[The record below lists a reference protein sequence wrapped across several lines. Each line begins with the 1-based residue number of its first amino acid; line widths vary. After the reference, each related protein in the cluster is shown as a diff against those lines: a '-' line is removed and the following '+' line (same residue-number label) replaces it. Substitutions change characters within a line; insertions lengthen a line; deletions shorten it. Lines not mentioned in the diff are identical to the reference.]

1 MKRVLFNGLLLNGKH
16 SGVRSSI
23 ELLVR
28 AISTVNNNDISVE
41 VIVGKD
47 YNGPLTARNGL
58 SLRPVEVS
66 QGNRLKRIFFENL
79 LLGKYYRRNNF
90 DVFHSPGYILPF
102 GNFSPAVV
110 TIHDIIALQFPGLCQ
125 AENSAYFN
133 AMLPRTIKCA
143 QRLIAISH
151 KVKEDILG
159 RFPEVDPGKIA
170 VVYQGI
176 NESFKPIRDPATLR
190 TVRARYRLPAQFILF
205 VGNVEPKKNLLR
217 MVRVLSELKKHCNIP
232 HKLVIVGRKSWG
244 YEALV
249 AHIQSLGLTEEVFLL
264 GFVEEPDLPAI
275 YSLADVF
282 FFPSLYEGFGIPPL
296 EAMACGTP
304 VITSAAGALPE
315 TTGGHCFF
323 VDAENTAGM
332 AKTLHDVVSD
342 PALKTRYRERAT
354 EWSKKFSWRA
364 TAEQTLQAYLN
375 LENKEMG
382 RPAKQQGPP
391 GTPTRGAGNMAAYA
405 AHSSPAE

>member
-1 MKRVLFNGLLLNGKH
+1 MKRVLFNGLLLNGKY

-23 ELLVR
+23 EMLVR
-28 AISTVNNNDISVE
+28 AISNISNHGISIE

-47 YNGPLTARNGL
+47 YKGPLTARNGL
-58 SLRPVEVS
+58 SLRPVGVS

-79 LLGKYYRRNNF
+79 VLGNYYRRNHF
-90 DVFHSPGYILPF
+90 DVFHSPGYILPL

-133 AMLPRTIKCA
+133 AMLPRTIKGA

-151 KVKEDILG
+151 QVKADILT
-159 RFPEVDPGKIA
+159 RFPEVNPDKIS

-176 NESFKPIRDPATLR
+176 NEHFKPVREPAALQAVR
-190 TVRARYRLPAQFILF
+190 TRYRLPEKFILF
-205 VGNVEPKKNLLR
+205 VGNIEPKKNLLR
-217 MVRVLSELKKHCNIP
+217 MVSVLSELKKHCNVP
-232 HKLVIVGRKSWG
+232 HKLVLVGRKSWG
-244 YEALV
+244 YDALA
-249 AHIQSLGLTEEVFLL
+249 AHVQFLGLTEEVYTP
-264 GFVEEPDLPAI
+264 GFVEEQDLPAL

-282 FFPSLYEGFGIPPL
+282 FFPSLYEGFGMPPL

-323 VDAENTAGM
+323 VDPENTAGM
-332 AKTLHDVVSD
+332 AKTVCDVIAD
-342 PALKTRYRERAT
+342 PALKTTYRDRAT

-364 TAEQTLQAYLN
+364 TAEQTLNEYLN
-375 LENKEMG
+375 LENKEISNKKIKNCYHHFHEDA
-382 RPAKQQGPP
+382 PVVKI
-391 GTPTRGAGNMAAYA
+391 
-405 AHSSPAE
+405 